1 MRKPDVCRTK
11 AGLTLINRS
20 MGGLGGVFG
29 VWGGYLG
36 FGGGYLGGSGGQI
49 SGAGSKKHEKSTVF
63 RIQLTPCSF

>member
-36 FGGGYLGGSGGQI
+36 FGGGIWGDLGGKSREQGL
-49 SGAGSKKHEKSTVF
+49 KSTKN
-63 RIQLTPCSF
+63 RQYSEYN